1 MVPYQSLCNRM
12 AEYFHIEGQGTK
24 KVLRGEIAVSG
35 AKNAA
40 LKAFAAS
47 LLFEDGITVTNVP
60 EIEDIKTVAR
70 LTESFGVPV
79 SSTPEGT
86 YILGARKGMGTKLD
100 RELSKKIRAS
110 IMMTGPILA
119 RYGAVTFYFP
129 GGCLIGKRP
138 IDQYLD
144 SYRAMGAKVAEREVE
159 GAIEITVT
167 APKKGLKGVSLFMRK
182 PSVGAT
188 ESLMMAAVL
197 AKGVTTIKNA
207 AMEPEIVA
215 LAEYLKLCGAHID
228 GAGTPTIR
236 IEGGGLLQ
244 SKGRPYITIPDRI
257 EAGSFIL
264 LAALIGKD
272 VTVKNCDPAHLDA
285 LFHELS
291 ECGVNYEIGKD
302 FVRVH
307 ENEKPYAHKERSLSL
322 KTHEYPGFPTD
333 LQAPMLAFLTQVEG
347 DSSIFETIFE
357 SRLEYVADISKMGG
371 SIVPVSQNQVVVHG
385 PTPLEGREMK
395 AMDLRSGMAFL
406 ILGLIA
412 KGESRVHN
420 AYNIDRG
427 YAHIEDRLRKIGA
440 RIERVYQKDE

>member
-1 MVPYQSLCNRM
+1 MS
-12 AEYFHIEGQGTK
+12 EYFHIEGQGTR

-47 LLFEDGITVTNVP
+47 ILFEDGIMVKNVP
-60 EIEDIKTVAR
+60 EIEDIKTVAK

-79 SSTPEGT
+79 SFSQDGT
-86 YILGARKGMGTKLD
+86 YVLGARKGKGTKLD
-100 RELSKKIRAS
+100 KDLSKKIRAS

-129 GGCLIGKRP
+129 GGCMIGKRP
-138 IDQYLD
+138 IDQYLE
-144 SYRAMGAKVAEREVE
+144 SYRAMGAKVKEVE
-159 GAIEITVT
+159 VDGAIEITVT
-167 APKKGLKGVSLFMRK
+167 APKNGLKGATLFMRK

-188 ESLMMAAVL
+188 ESLMMASVL

-215 LAEYLKLCGAHID
+215 LADYLKLCGANIH
-228 GAGTPTIR
+228 GAGTPTVR
-236 IEGGGLLQ
+236 IEGGELLQ

-272 VTVKNCDPAHLDA
+272 VTIKNCDPTHLDA
-285 LFHELS
+285 LFHELR
-291 ECGVNYEIGKD
+291 ECGVNLEIGKD
-302 FVRVH
+302 FVRVR
-307 ENEKPYAHKERSLSL
+307 ENKEPYVHKDRTLSL

-347 DSSIFETIFE
+347 DSTIFETIFE
-357 SRLEYVADISKMGG
+357 SRLEYVSDIAKMGG

-412 KGESRVHN
+412 KGDSRVHN

-427 YAHIEDRLRKIGA
+427 YAHIEDRLRAIGA
-440 RIERVYQKDE
+440 RIERVYEKE